1 MIEGKSVSRWL
12 SQWVGLIIFER
23 VGGRW
28 MSRSETRKSVG
39 TDSATFESQK
49 VVPIDFVVY
58 CSVKRVTSLHLNYFG
73 GSSENWLIPLK
84 KRRLCNHICCIISY
98 NRSASIRTIDVAHC
112 SAAQMRKCSDAAFSK
127 RSWNPA
133 GMPLCTK
140 STPPLYGVLEFGQI
154 CLCRMNLC

>member
-1 MIEGKSVSRWL
+1 MSWSDDWKVSRWL

-28 MSRSETRKSVG
+28 MSRSETWKSVG

-84 KRRLCNHICCIISY
+84 KRRLYNHNYVIIYAVLLVIIEVLQSEPSTLRIAVQHKCE
-98 NRSASIRTIDVAHC
+98 N
-112 SAAQMRKCSDAAFSK
+112 AATLLFQKGVEILPGCRFAPRA
-127 RSWNPA
+127 
-133 GMPLCTK
+133 
-140 STPPLYGVLEFGQI
+140 PPNYVPKY
-154 CLCRMNLC
+154 